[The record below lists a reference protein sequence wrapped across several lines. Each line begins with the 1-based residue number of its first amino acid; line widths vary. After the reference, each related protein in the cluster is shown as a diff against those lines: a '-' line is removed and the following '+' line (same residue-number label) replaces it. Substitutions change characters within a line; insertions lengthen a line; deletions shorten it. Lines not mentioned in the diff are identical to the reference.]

1 MRIHKPMVA
10 KQTYNVERFFQ
21 ALGDHTRL
29 RLLNL
34 MGHQGSCVC
43 YFVEILGGPQPK
55 ISRHLAYLRSA
66 GIVSARRESKWM
78 HYRIVMP
85 PHIGAAQ
92 ILRQT
97 LGWLKEEKTMQADRA
112 RLTKACC
119 APAKY
124 ALLEGAPLPTT
135 IQEASQKA
143 C

>member
-1 MRIHKPMVA
+1 MA
-10 KQTYNVERFFQ
+10 TKQTFNVERFFQ
-21 ALGDHTRL
+21 ALGDNTRL
-29 RLLNL
+29 RILNL
-34 MGHQGSCVC
+34 IGEQEICVC

-66 GIVSARRESKWM
+66 GIVAVRREGKWV

-119 APAKY
+119 SPAKY

-135 IQEASQKA
+135 IQEASCEA

>member
-1 MRIHKPMVA
+1 MAA
-10 KQTYNVERFFQ
+10 KQTFDVERFFQ
-21 ALGDHTRL
+21 ALGDNTRL
-29 RLLNL
+29 RILNL
-34 MGHQGSCVC
+34 IGDQEICVC

-55 ISRHLAYLRSA
+55 ISRHLAYLRSV
-66 GIVSARRESKWM
+66 GIVAVRREGKWM

-119 APAKY
+119 SPAKY

-135 IQEASQKA
+135 IQETSCEA